1 LEGKRLEILKQA
13 VPGLASVAVLW
24 NPANS
29 AIVFYYQAIQTASQ
43 ALHVPLKPVVE
54 VRRVEEL
61 ENALSTIANARPH
74 ALAVLADRF
83 LLAHRRRIVEFA
95 AARRLP
101 GMYPYGEYVD
111 VGGLM
116 SYAPSNIELFRGAA
130 TYVDKI
136 LKGAKPGDLPVQ
148 EPTKFE
154 LVINRKTAST
164 LGLTIPQSVLVGAE
178 LVQ

>member
-1 LEGKRLEILKQA
+1 MEGKRLELLKRA
-13 VPGLASVAVLW
+13 VPGLSRVAVLW
-24 NPANS
+24 NPANP
-29 AIVFYYQAIQTASQ
+29 AIPYYYEATQGAGR
-43 ALHVPLKPVVE
+43 ALNVTLNPVLE

-61 ENALSTIANARPH
+61 DSALSAIASSRSG
-74 ALAVLADRF
+74 ALVVLADRF
-83 LLAHRRRIVEFA
+83 LLAHRKQIVEFA

-101 GMYPYGEYVD
+101 GMYPYREYVD
-111 VGGLM
+111 AGGLM

-154 LVINRKTAST
+154 LVINLKTAT
-164 LGLTIPQSVLVGAE
+164 LLGLTFPQSIMAAAE